1 MNAKLTQQAFT
12 LPLLVV
18 LLLVSFY
25 TLGYAIY
32 LSVHDIDLMSPPPF
46 DFIGMANFIEVLQ
59 EPRMW
64 SSLWNTLVYVAGST
78 VAELVLGSAI
88 ALFISRDFF
97 GRKLVRALLLLPMI
111 VTPIV
116 AGLIWRIFYD
126 PNAGLFNW
134 LAGLI
139 GIPPIDWL
147 SNPSTAMAS
156 LILADIWQWTPF
168 IILLVS
174 AGLDALPSEPLEA
187 AELDG
192 ARGWRLLAFIK
203 LPMMKPIILMA
214 LFLRMIDAFKSF
226 DLIYVMTRGGPALAT
241 ETTNMYAYLT
251 GFQDFRI
258 SAAVVIAIINTLLVI
273 AVLSFASKKVMK
285 DE

>member
-1 MNAKLTQQAFT
+1 MKVKLTQQAFT
-12 LPLLVV
+12 LPLLI
-18 LLLVSFY
+18 LLLAVSLY

-32 LSVHDIDLMSPPPF
+32 LAIFDIDLMSPPPF
-46 DFIGMANFIEVLQ
+46 DFVGLANFIDVIQ
-59 EPRMW
+59 QPRLW
-64 SSLWNTLVYVAGST
+64 YSLWHTLVYVAGSIA
-78 VAELVLGSAI
+78 VELVLGCAI

-97 GRKLVRALLLLPMI
+97 GRRLVRALLLLPMI

-116 AGLIWRIFYD
+116 GGLIWRIFYD

-134 LAGLI
+134 LIGLV
-139 GIPPIDWL
+139 GLAPVDWL
-147 SNPSTAMAS
+147 GSPQTAMAS
-156 LILADIWQWTPF
+156 LILADVWQWTPF

-174 AGLDALPSEPLEA
+174 AGLDALPTEPLEA

-203 LPMMKPIILMA
+203 LPMMKSIIMIA

-241 ETTNMYAYLT
+241 ETTNMFAYLT

-258 SAAVVIAIINTLLVI
+258 SEAVVIAILNTLMVI
-273 AVLSFASKKVMK
+273 VVLSFASKRIMK
-285 DE
+285 EA

>member
-1 MNAKLTQQAFT
+1 MKVKLTQQAFT
-12 LPLLVV
+12 LPLLI
-18 LLLVSFY
+18 LLLAVSLY

-32 LSVHDIDLMSPPPF
+32 LAIFDIDLMSPPPF
-46 DFIGMANFIEVLQ
+46 DFVGLANFIDVIQ
-59 EPRMW
+59 QPRLW
-64 SSLWNTLVYVAGST
+64 YSLWHTLVYVAGST
-78 VAELVLGSAI
+78 AVELVLGCAI

-97 GRKLVRALLLLPMI
+97 GRRLVRALLLLPMI

-116 AGLIWRIFYD
+116 GGLIWRIFYD

-134 LAGLI
+134 LIGLV
-139 GIPPIDWL
+139 GLAPVDWL
-147 SNPSTAMAS
+147 GSPQTAMAS
-156 LILADIWQWTPF
+156 LILADVWQWTPF

-174 AGLDALPSEPLEA
+174 AGLDALPTEPLEA

-203 LPMMKPIILMA
+203 LPMMKSIIMIA

-241 ETTNMYAYLT
+241 ETTNMFAYLT

-258 SAAVVIAIINTLLVI
+258 SEAVVIAILNTLMVI
-273 AVLSFASKKVMK
+273 VVLSFASKRIMK
-285 DE
+285 EA